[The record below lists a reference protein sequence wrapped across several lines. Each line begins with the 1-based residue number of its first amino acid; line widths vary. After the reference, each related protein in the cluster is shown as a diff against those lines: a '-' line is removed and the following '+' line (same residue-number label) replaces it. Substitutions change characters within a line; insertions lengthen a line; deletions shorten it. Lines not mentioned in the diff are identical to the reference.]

1 MKRRKAML
9 FFIWILLCTGCG
21 SQEEQWI
28 PAEETVG
35 EKEVLTQ
42 IPEPENQ
49 EEASEE
55 ETAKEEIQKPG
66 NLFVDVCG
74 AVNMPGV
81 YELLPGSR
89 VYEAIACAGGFTEEA
104 SYESI
109 NQAQLLEDGMQI
121 VVPTREEVQA
131 GWIDPRTGGEQAG
144 VTEEIH
150 TEKVNINTA
159 DENRLQ
165 TLDGIGQ
172 TRARAIIEYRQKNG
186 GFQTI
191 EDIMNVEGIKEGTFQ
206 KIKDQIVVG

>member
-1 MKRRKAML
+1 MKHEKAML

-21 SQEEQWI
+21 SKEEQWI
-28 PAEETVG
+28 SAEENAEVV
-35 EKEVLTQ
+35 EQKEELTQ
-42 IPEPENQ
+42 IPLQ
-49 EEASEE
+49 EIPEE
-55 ETAKEEIQKPG
+55 EIPEEEKSRTENI
-66 NLFVDVCG
+66 FVDVCG
-74 AVNMPGV
+74 AVNNPGV
-81 YELLPGSR
+81 YELLPDSR

-131 GWIDPRTGGEQAG
+131 GWITPQAG
-144 VTEEIH
+144 EKKTGMAEEIH

-159 DENRLQ
+159 DESRLQ
-165 TLDGIGQ
+165 TLDGIGK
-172 TRARAIIEYRQKNG
+172 TRARAIIEYRQASG

-191 EDIMNVEGIKEGTFQ
+191 EDIMNVEGIKEGTFE